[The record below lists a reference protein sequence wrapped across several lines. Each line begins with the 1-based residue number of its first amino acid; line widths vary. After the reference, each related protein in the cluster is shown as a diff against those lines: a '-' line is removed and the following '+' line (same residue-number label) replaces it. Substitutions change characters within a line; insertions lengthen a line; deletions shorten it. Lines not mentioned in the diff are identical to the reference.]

1 MSFHQQLH
9 IFLQCTLF
17 QDVLCLHIC
26 GILGSNSWREFL
38 SITSCVFAYMGWC
51 EIKSKGIS
59 HPFKPSIF
67 VTILI
72 LIVVTISKTAQTVVT
87 TLTSNPL
94 YLQVSM
100 FIVAVLTKKLK
111 RVSVRSSQP
120 LSHYYCIVILNQHEC
135 HERYHMTIKL

>member
-1 MSFHQQLH
+1 LSFHQQLH

-26 GILGSNSWREFL
+26 GILGSNSSREFL
-38 SITSCVFAYMGWC
+38 LITSCVFAYMGWC

-59 HPFKPSIF
+59 YLFKPSIF

-72 LIVVTISKTAQTVVT
+72 LIVVTIIKTVQIVVT
-87 TLTSNPL
+87 TLISNPL
-94 YLQVSM
+94 YFQVSI

-120 LSHYYCIVILNQHEC
+120 LSHYYCITTVRVFDL
-135 HERYHMTIKL
+135 L